1 MGSKGWIWRLL
12 QAILM
17 IRYLK
22 VEQNKMGFEA
32 FFFFSRIQNISS
44 FFARRSEWYAFL
56 HVVAL
61 HMNPCQGQCSK
72 QSYLNI
78 RPSQS
83 HEPAVDSTVHL
94 SAAGGVPHVVPSL
107 GRRGDPLVWLAAE
120 LPTPLCRP
128 CGLWFKHRKA
138 LNMQRTLQPAGTRP
152 VGFKALIYVKE
163 PRLMALM
170 PDN

>member
-1 MGSKGWIWRLL
+1 
-12 QAILM
+12 M

-61 HMNPCQGQCSK
+61 HMNPCQEQCSK

-83 HEPAVDSTVHL
+83 HEPAVDSTVHFL
-94 SAAGGVPHVVPSL
+94 LLVVCPMWFQAWDEGGTLWSGWRLNV
-107 GRRGDPLVWLAAE
+107 
-120 LPTPLCRP
+120 PTPLCRP